1 MHYNLKPK
9 IMRQTK
15 EQTIGP
21 VSEFLK
27 ESKFQYE
34 YSEGKTDYYTS
45 NNFRRFL
52 LCHVNKPLAE
62 DSPNIIIIDAK
73 KGILPCDSTLPTTDN
88 TVFQG
93 RITTEQLKQV
103 FELLKL

>member
-1 MHYNLKPK
+1 
-9 IMRQTK
+9 MRQTK
-15 EQTIGP
+15 NQTIGP

-27 ESKFQYE
+27 ERKFQYE

-45 NNFRRFL
+45 DNFRFL

-73 KGILPCDSTLPTTDN
+73 QGNLPWDSTLPTTGN

-93 RITTEQLKQV
+93 RIDSEQLKQV
-103 FELLKL
+103 FELLNL